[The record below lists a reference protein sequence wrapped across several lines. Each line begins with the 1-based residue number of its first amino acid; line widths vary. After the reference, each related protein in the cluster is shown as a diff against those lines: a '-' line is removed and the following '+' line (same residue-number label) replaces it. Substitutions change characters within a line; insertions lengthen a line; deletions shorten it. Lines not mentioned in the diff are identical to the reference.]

1 MLQYKGLLLGREGV
15 WQSVKVAEGQRHG
28 KSVVLRLEG
37 YDDRDKAAELIG
49 TEIGAQRSAMP
60 EPEEGHFY
68 WSDLTGL
75 QVVRLDGAVLGKVR
89 EMLETGAHD
98 VMIVDGEQERL
109 IPFVMDE
116 VIVKVDLDENRIDVD
131 WEWD

>member
-1 MLQYKGLLLGREGV
+1 M
-15 WQSVKVAEGQRHG
+15 
-28 KSVVLRLEG
+28 RLEG

-68 WSDLTGL
+68 WSDLAGL